1 MVCGTHVPA
10 VCIGVMLI
18 PRTSAIA
25 RPPAGGLLN
34 VERLRAAARPA
45 PKLRVVSCFARMYH
59 MFARRFGLS
68 SDVCLP
74 RKRGKTTNL
83 ESVAGQRQRAAGVP
97 RTLAAHGTWQPHA
110 MLRAHPPP
118 AGQGGRTQRLHTT
131 TPRPQTPF
139 LGLDSILLLV
149 GTRARVTR
157 ARED

>member
-45 PKLRVVSCFARMYH
+45 PKLRVVWMHATMYH
-59 MFARRFGLS
+59 TVCTARRFGLS

-83 ESVAGQRQRAAGVP
+83 ESVAGQRQRAAE
-97 RTLAAHGTWQPHA
+97 RS
-110 MLRAHPPP
+110 R
-118 AGQGGRTQRLHTT
+118 
-131 TPRPQTPF
+131 
-139 LGLDSILLLV
+139 
-149 GTRARVTR
+149 
-157 ARED
+157 